1 MGEDVEN
8 IILNL
13 VQNADYDVE
22 AATKGIVYIDEIDKI
37 ARKSDS
43 PSITRDVSGE
53 GVQQALLKIIEGTM
67 ASIPPK
73 GGRKHPQ
80 QDFVK
85 VNTNNILF
93 VCGGTFNGLDKIIRN
108 RIANRT
114 MGFEATI
121 QSKESDDINEI
132 MPFVQPEDL
141 IKFGMIPEFI
151 GRLPIL
157 ATLDDLSLDALARIL
172 TEPRN
177 ALVKQYKKL
186 FEMEGVSTQVHGGSA
201 PGHCQGC
208 AQTEVGCEGSSGPFW
223 SPSCWTSCTISRAC
237 TGSGNA

>member
-1 MGEDVEN
+1 
-8 IILNL
+8 
-13 VQNADYDVE
+13 
-22 AATKGIVYIDEIDKI
+22 VYIDEIDKI

-93 VCGGTFNGLDKIIRN
+93 VCGGTFNGLDKIIGN
-108 RIANRT
+108 RIANRA

-121 QSKESDDINEI
+121 QSKESDDINKI

-141 IKFGMIPEFI
+141 IKYGMIPEFI

-186 FEMEGVSTQVHGGSA
+186 FEMEGVSVKFTEEALLAIAKDALKRKSGARGLRAILESVMLDIMYDIPSMHGVRECVISEEVINRSAAPLFLYENQVGYA
-201 PGHCQGC
+201 
-208 AQTEVGCEGSSGPFW
+208 
-223 SPSCWTSCTISRAC
+223 
-237 TGSGNA
+237 